1 MTRLA
6 FENGGIVTPA
16 GIRDSLALTV
26 AGAAIERLNP
36 AECAAIDLEGGL
48 LLPGFIDTQVNGG
61 GGALFNDAPT
71 PETIALIGETH
82 ARFGTTAFLPTL
94 ISDTLDQVAAAL
106 DAVDDAIASGVPAC
120 IGVHIEG
127 PFLNAERKG
136 IHDARHF
143 RPLDDAAIALL
154 TRPRAGKVMVTLAP
168 ERNHPDAIAALTA
181 AGVIVSLGHTNA
193 TYDQARAAI
202 EAGARGITHLF
213 NAMSPLIHREP
224 GMVGA
229 ALEDPGV
236 YCGLIVDNRHVH
248 PAVLRVALAARPADR
263 MMLVTDAMPSVGN
276 AGRPFTLNGAPIR
289 VEDGVCVD
297 ANGTLAGC
305 DLDMATALA
314 NTLAIGVPIKRASAM
329 ASGNPAAFLGIE
341 ATHGRIAI
349 GQRADLVWLGADHR
363 VRGVWIGGERI
374 H

>member
-16 GIRDSLALTV
+16 GIRDALALTV
-26 AGAAIERLNP
+26 TGGTIDCLDP
-36 AECAAIDLEGGL
+36 AEGAAIDLEGGL

-71 PETIALIGETH
+71 PATIARIGETH

-106 DAVDDAIASGVPAC
+106 DAVDDAIAHGVPAC
-120 IGVHIEG
+120 VGVHIEG

-143 RPLDDAAIALL
+143 RPLDDAAIELL

-168 ERNHPDAIAALTA
+168 ERNHPGAIAALTA
-181 AGVIVSLGHTNA
+181 AGVIVSLGHSNA

-202 EAGARGITHLF
+202 GAGARGITHLF

-229 ALEDPGV
+229 ALEDPSV

-276 AGRPFTLNGAPIR
+276 AGRPFTLNGEPIR

-314 NTLAIGVPIKRASAM
+314 NTLAIGVPVQRASAM

-341 ATHGRIAI
+341 ATHGSIAA
-349 GQRADLVWLGADHR
+349 GRRADLVWLGADHR
-363 VRGVWIGGERI
+363 VRGVWIGGERV